1 MKEKW
6 KKIYSNDSKLMY
18 VGFTVDGRP
27 CGVGTSYFENG
38 NKCQE
43 GLFDYRGLVCGREY
57 YMNGNL
63 RFEGTYECSK
73 PDPKEEFNVNYPSY
87 GTCYDEDGNEYYHGK
102 LTLWKWSDRTPDIS
116 SPEWFGSVI
125 QNGMPMFD
133 YRKWYERD
141 RELKGVF
148 YVCPKGKKKREEFV
162 AILEKN
168 GFECVDDTIT
178 TRESTIESRYPITID
193 FDRRVYG
200 HIHNTTCA
208 AGAASS
214 VRMYQIDIF
223 LAMVEQLYSF
233 IIV

>member
-6 KKIYSNDSKLMY
+6 KKIYSKDNKLMY

-27 CGVGTSYFENG
+27 CGSGTSYFENG

-43 GLFDYRGLVCGREY
+43 GLFDYRGLVYGREY

-63 RFEGTYECSK
+63 RFEGTYKCCK
-73 PDPKEEFNVNYPSY
+73 TDPKEEFNVNYPAY
-87 GTCYDEDGNEYYHGK
+87 GTCYDEDGNEYYSGK
-102 LTLWKWSDRTPDIS
+102 LVLWNSCMRRPLIKTP
-116 SPEWFGSVI
+116 ECFGSVV

-133 YRKWYERD
+133 LHKWYVADHEPTGLYYVTPRGKER
-141 RELKGVF
+141 RE
-148 YVCPKGKKKREEFV
+148 RFV
-162 AILEKN
+162 SLLEKN

-178 TRESTIESRYPITID
+178 TRESTISSKYPITVD
-193 FDRRVYG
+193 FDRKVYG

-208 AGAASS
+208 AGAASAN
-214 VRMYQIDIF
+214 RMYPLEVFI
-223 LAMVEQLYSF
+223 AMLEGSYSF